1 MLKSRNIKVTTN
13 VTPHVKLVWKDYCGC
28 QATFRSPRMS
38 RYISGEYGRIR
49 VEKYHGT
56 LRSRCV
62 SRLMLSME
70 RFLLKSRYIE
80 VTADVTPPVK

>member
-1 MLKSRNIKVTTN
+1 
-13 VTPHVKLVWKDYCGC
+13 
-28 QATFRSPRMS
+28 MS

-49 VEKYHGT
+49 VEKNHGT

-62 SRLMLSME
+62 SRLMLSTE

-80 VTADVTPPVK
+80 VTADVTPHVK